1 MFLLAAL
8 LLPLS
13 ALAASVHVGSDYFLK
28 GKETATE
35 DAYVIAPSAVF
46 SGAVSGDAL
55 AVARSVQSDGA
66 LGADA
71 FFVGE
76 TVTVRGAVADDMR
89 VLGGTVRIRGEIL
102 GDAVIIGAHI
112 IVEEGAVVSGS
123 VYAVG
128 GDIDIAGSVGGEMK
142 AAGGSVHVSGPVGGA
157 VEIWG
162 EEVELLSGASIGSDF
177 MYHAPRE
184 ASIASDAR
192 VLGETLFDE
201 QSGAARGIVARFSSG
216 SVSFQLL
223 AMLAGAFFLF
233 LLFRER
239 TEEILLDASQN
250 FWRRILRG
258 LLLFLIAPF
267 AGALLFFTAIGI
279 PLGFALFALY
289 LAGLVFSSAYAGML
303 LGAILSRPLF
313 HRSAFP
319 LSARTVFV
327 GTAFL
332 ALLQAVPYL
341 GFAALLL
348 LTLASLGSL
357 GTIGWRRVKQM
368 P

>member
-1 MFLLAAL
+1 MVYTIFMSRITLLLVAL

-13 ALAASVHVGSDYFLK
+13 AFAASVHIGSDYFLK

-112 IVEEGAVVSGS
+112 IVEEGAVVSGN

-128 GDIDIAGSVGGEMK
+128 GDIIIAGAVGGEVK
-142 AAGGSVHVSGPVGGA
+142 AAGGSVRVSGSVGGA

-162 EEVELLSGASIGSDF
+162 EEVELLSGASLGSDF

-223 AMLAGAFFLF
+223 AML
-233 LLFRER
+233 
-239 TEEILLDASQN
+239 
-250 FWRRILRG
+250 
-258 LLLFLIAPF
+258 
-267 AGALLFFTAIGI
+267 
-279 PLGFALFALY
+279 
-289 LAGLVFSSAYAGML
+289 
-303 LGAILSRPLF
+303 
-313 HRSAFP
+313 
-319 LSARTVFV
+319 
-327 GTAFL
+327 
-332 ALLQAVPYL
+332 
-341 GFAALLL
+341 
-348 LTLASLGSL
+348 
-357 GTIGWRRVKQM
+357 
-368 P
+368 